1 MLYRLGL
8 SAGPFTTQ
16 WLHKTELSLLREDSK
31 ALRSRFVKA
40 LHAGWDHGEAVCKRY
55 VVDSARFGIIRG
67 WDSKLASRGR
77 RSRLRPRQQRFDRR
91 GVVRRSADGASSL
104 QQLYFI
110 HTAAAAAVAGAATAA
125 AAQTE
130 EILNHCMNLNLMSP
144 HSLSQK
150 VTQYIIS

>member
-1 MLYRLGL
+1 MGWQ
-8 SAGPFTTQ
+8 AGKPG
-16 WLHKTELSLLREDSK
+16 
-31 ALRSRFVKA
+31 A
-40 LHAGWDHGEAVCKRY
+40 AV
-55 VVDSARFGIIRG
+55 VA
-67 WDSKLASRGR
+67 
-77 RSRLRPRQQRFDRR
+77 RPRQQRFDRR

-104 QQLYFI
+104 LQQLYFI
-110 HTAAAAAVAGAATAA
+110 HTAAAAALTGAATAA

>member
-1 MLYRLGL
+1 MGWQ
-8 SAGPFTTQ
+8 A
-16 WLHKTELSLLREDSK
+16 SK
-31 ALRSRFVKA
+31 PGAAV
-40 LHAGWDHGEAVCKRY
+40 EA
-55 VVDSARFGIIRG
+55 
-67 WDSKLASRGR
+67 
-77 RSRLRPRQQRFDRR
+77 RPRQQRFDRR

-110 HTAAAAAVAGAATAA
+110 HTAAAAVTVAGAATAA

>member
-1 MLYRLGL
+1 MGWQ
-8 SAGPFTTQ
+8 A
-16 WLHKTELSLLREDSK
+16 SK
-31 ALRSRFVKA
+31 ERSGAATGAAVATAL
-40 LHAGWDHGEAVCKRY
+40 
-55 VVDSARFGIIRG
+55 
-67 WDSKLASRGR
+67 
-77 RSRLRPRQQRFDRR
+77 QQRFDRR
-91 GVVRRSADGASSL
+91 GVVRRSADGASSF

-110 HTAAAAAVAGAATAA
+110 HTAAAATTA